1 MKLPVQPLL
10 AALAVAAIVAGADS
24 AAAAVGPWGQ
34 GQRAEARIV
43 AAGIGADG
51 KLHAGIEIGL
61 PEGWHTYWRTPG
73 DAGVVPTIDF
83 SASGNLGPAAVSFP
97 VPTRLDDGFTVTNV
111 YEADVVLPVSAA
123 VIDRRRPV
131 DLVAHLSIGVCSDVC
146 VPDTIEAR
154 LTVPAGENDTAAAAT
169 LADAGKAVPGA
180 AEPGVFA
187 LTAVTRTGGTEGRPV
202 FRVTGTVP
210 DAKDATM
217 FVEGPE
223 GWAAYTPDYAPQDG
237 NQGGG
242 GDAWTVQ
249 FDRLG
254 AHTPIAGA
262 RLRFTVVAGDRAIDQ
277 TLTLQ

>member
-1 MKLPVQPLL
+1 MVGGMIRGMQPFL
-10 AALAVAAIVAGADS
+10 AALVVLAGADS
-24 AAAAVGPWGQ
+24 AAAAVGAWGQ

-51 KLHAGIEIGL
+51 TLNAGVEIGL
-61 PEGWHTYWRTPG
+61 PDGWHTYWRTPG
-73 DAGVVPTIDF
+73 DAGVAPTIDF

-97 VPTRLDDGFTVTNV
+97 VPTRLDDGFSVTNV
-111 YEADVVLPVSAA
+111 YKANVVLPVNAA
-123 VIDRRRPV
+123 VIDRSRPV
-131 DLVAHLSIGVCSDVC
+131 DLVARLAIGVCSDVC

-154 LTVPAGENDTAAAAT
+154 LTIPAGENDAAAAAT

-187 LTAVTRTGGTEGRPV
+187 LAAIARTGGTEGRPV

-210 DAKDATM
+210 DAHDATV

-223 GWAAYTPDYAPQDG
+223 GWAAYTPDYQPG
-237 NQGGG
+237 NQADGGK
-242 GDAWTVQ
+242 DAWTVQ

-262 RLRFTVVAGDRAIDQ
+262 AFRFTIVSGDRAIDQ